1 MSNNNLTTTIL
12 PNGLKVLVKEMHH
25 APVASFWVWYR
36 VGSRNE
42 MTGRT
47 GISHWV
53 EHMLFKG
60 TPTFPKGEIDRQ
72 IARDG
77 GYMNGMTWIDW
88 TTYFETLPADRFDL
102 ALRIEAD
109 RMQNSLFNPAEV
121 DAERT
126 VIISER
132 EGHENSPQW
141 LLGEEVQAAVFRVHS
156 YHHEVLGHKCDL
168 LAMTR
173 QDLWDHYRTY
183 YTPNNALAVA
193 VGDFD
198 TRAVL
203 DRIEQLLGV
212 IEPGPTVPPVCGAEP
227 PQRGERRVTVTGP
240 DKTAYL
246 QMAFHAPNARDE
258 DFFPMVVLDT
268 NLGGVGSM
276 SLFGG
281 GANNKS
287 SRLYR
292 ALVDTQLASAVY
304 SSFVPTIDPYIY
316 GAGATVRTGRMLQE
330 VEDAL
335 WAELHRIADEPIS
348 QAELTK
354 AIKQTRAQFAYA
366 TESVTNQAYWLGFSE
381 ALADHTWF
389 ETYLDRLIRVTAE
402 DVQRVAQKYL
412 TLANQTVGWYVP
424 EDDRVTR

>member
-1 MSNNNLTTTIL
+1 MTTDQLTTTTL
-12 PNGLKVLVKEMHH
+12 SNGLKVLVKEMHH

-42 MTGRT
+42 VSGCT

-77 GYMNGMTWIDW
+77 GYMNGMTWLDW

-102 ALRIEAD
+102 ALRIESD
-109 RMQNSLFNPAEV
+109 RMANSLFDPEEV
-121 DAERT
+121 NAERT

-132 EGHENSPQW
+132 EGHENSPQF
-141 LLGEEVQAAVFRVHS
+141 LLGEEVQAAAFRVHS
-156 YHHEVLGHKCDL
+156 YHHEVVGHKCDL
-168 LAMTR
+168 RVMTR
-173 QDLWDHYRTY
+173 EDLWHHYRTY
-183 YTPNNALAVA
+183 YTPNNAIAVA
-193 VGDFD
+193 VGDFN
-198 TRAVL
+198 TQSL
-203 DRIEQLLGV
+203 IDRIAGLFGP
-212 IEPGPTVPPVCGAEP
+212 IEPGPTVPPVRGEEP
-227 PQRGERRVTVTGP
+227 PQRGERRASVTGP

-246 QMAFHAPNARDE
+246 QMAFHTPRARDE

-268 NLGGVGSM
+268 ILGGVGSM

-292 ALVDTQLASAVY
+292 ALVDTQLASSVY
-304 SSFVPTIDPYIY
+304 SSFMPTIDPYIY
-316 GAGATVRTGRMLQE
+316 GAGATVRAGRTLQE
-330 VEDAL
+330 VEEAL
-335 WAELHRIADEPIS
+335 WAELRRITEEPVS
-348 QAELTK
+348 QAELSK

-366 TESVTNQAYWLGFSE
+366 TESVTNQGYWLGFSE
-381 ALADHTWF
+381 ILADHTWF
-389 ETYLDRLIRVTAE
+389 ETYLDRLSAVTVE
-402 DVQRVAQKYL
+402 DVHRAAKKYL
-412 TLANQTVGWYVP
+412 TLANRTVGWYVP
-424 EDDRVTR
+424 E